1 MYTDLGCIQCV
12 CGGGGGW
19 GVIGG
24 CSLLARCTGVHRPG
38 LYTVC
43 VWGGGG

>member
-1 MYTDLGCIQCV
+1 MYTDLGCMQW
-12 CGGGGGW
+12 GGG

-38 LYTVC
+38 LYAV
-43 VWGGGG
+43 GGGGGC